1 MVLLDL
7 AVALAKPH
15 ELLMLDEPV
24 AGVTPK
30 LRMEIKKILLAEKK
44 EGKSVLLIEHG
55 MEFVMGIAEVVYVLS
70 QGEII
75 AKGTPS
81 QVKKNKAVLEA
92 YLGE

>member
-15 ELLMLDEPV
+15 ELLMLDEPA

-30 LRMEIKKILLAEKK
+30 LKLEMKILQAEKK

>member
-30 LRMEIKKILLAEKK
+30 LILEMKILQAEKK

>member
-30 LRMEIKKILLAEKK
+30 LRLEMKILQAEKK
-44 EGKSVLLIEHG
+44 EGKSVLLIEHD
-55 MEFVMGIAEVVYVLS
+55 MEFVMGIADVVYVLS

-75 AKGTPS
+75 AKGTPA

>member
-1 MVLLDL
+1 
-7 AVALAKPH
+7 AKPH

-44 EGKSVLLIEHG
+44 EGKSVLLIEHD
-55 MEFVMGIAEVVYVLS
+55 MEFVMGIADVVYVLS

-75 AKGTPS
+75 AKGTPA

>member
-30 LRMEIKKILLAEKK
+30 LRLEMKILQAEKK

-75 AKGTPS
+75 AKGTPA